1 MRTYFSLLCFTF
13 LLSSCFFLG
22 PSPKKRLQK
31 IHDIR
36 PVDVAIIPGLP
47 LYHGQWD
54 TLLKTRM
61 LWSEFLIKK
70 GYVKNLIY
78 SGNAVYTPWME
89 GPSMALIARQLGI
102 DSSRIFVDTVA
113 EHSTENLHYGYL
125 LAKEKGFNSIAVAT
139 DPFQCAML
147 HKFAKK
153 NFEEEIYFLPV
164 VYDSIKART
173 SVKVGIDTSLTK
185 KKNFRSLE
193 ERQSYK
199 ERLNGTR
206 GKEIKRTD

>member
-1 MRTYFSLLCFTF
+1 MRLMVICCLIG
-13 LLSSCFFLG
+13 LSSCFFLG

-31 IHDIR
+31 VGELK
-36 PVDVAIIPGLP
+36 PLDVAIVPGLP
-47 LYHGQWD
+47 LYQGQCD

-70 GYVKNLIY
+70 GYAKHVIY

-102 DSSRIFVDTVA
+102 DSSRIFVDTLA
-113 EHSTENLHYGYL
+113 EHSTENLHYSYL
-125 LAKEKGFNSIAVAT
+125 MAKAKGFQHIAVAT

-164 VYDSIKART
+164 IYDSIKART
-173 SVKVGIDTSLTK
+173 GVEVRIDTSLTK
-185 KKNFRSLE
+185 KKNFKSLE
-193 ERQSYK
+193 ERQGYK
-199 ERLNGTR
+199 ERLKGTR
-206 GKEIKRTD
+206 GKQLK

>member
-1 MRTYFSLLCFTF
+1 MMRLIGVCCLIG
-13 LLSSCFFLG
+13 LSSCFFLG

-31 IHDIR
+31 IADIK
-36 PVDVAIIPGLP
+36 PVDVVIVPGLP

-70 GYVKNLIY
+70 GYAKHVLY
-78 SGNAVYTPWME
+78 SGSAVYTPWME
-89 GPSMALIARQLGI
+89 GPSMALIAQQLGI
-102 DSSRIFVDTVA
+102 DSAQILVDTIA
-113 EHSTENLHYGYL
+113 EHSTENLHYSYL
-125 LAKEKGFNSIAVAT
+125 MAKAKGFQTIAVAT

-147 HKFAKK
+147 HKFSKK

-164 VYDSIKART
+164 IYDSIKART
-173 SVKVGIDTSLTK
+173 NVEVRIDTTLTK

-193 ERQSYK
+193 ERQGYK
-199 ERLNGTR
+199 DRLKGTR
-206 GKEIKRTD
+206 GKEIKR

>member
-1 MRTYFSLLCFTF
+1 MMRLIVISCLIG
-13 LLSSCFFLG
+13 LSSCFFLG

-31 IHDIR
+31 IAGIK
-36 PVDVAIIPGLP
+36 PVDVVIVPGLP

-70 GYVKNLIY
+70 GYAKYVLY
-78 SGNAVYTPWME
+78 SGSAVYTPWME
-89 GPSMALIARQLGI
+89 GPSMALIAQQLGI
-102 DSSRIFVDTVA
+102 DSTQILIDTLA
-113 EHSTENLHYGYL
+113 EHSTENLHYSYL
-125 LAKEKGFNSIAVAT
+125 MAKAKGFNTIAVAT

-164 VYDSIKART
+164 IYDSIKART
-173 SVKVGIDTSLTK
+173 NVEVRIDTTLTK
-185 KKNFRSLE
+185 KKNFKSLE
-193 ERQSYK
+193 ERQGYK
-199 ERLNGTR
+199 ERLKGTR
-206 GKEIKRTD
+206 GKEIER

>member
-1 MRTYFSLLCFTF
+1 MRRLMVIGCLIG
-13 LLSSCFFLG
+13 LSSCFFLG

-31 IHDIR
+31 IAEIK
-36 PVDVAIIPGLP
+36 PVDVVIVPGLP
-47 LYHGQWD
+47 LYQGQWD

-70 GYVKNLIY
+70 GYARYVLY

-89 GPSMALIARQLGI
+89 GPSMALIAQKLGI
-102 DSSRIFVDTVA
+102 DSTQILVDTMA
-113 EHSTENLHYGYL
+113 EHSTENLHYSYL
-125 LAKEKGFNSIAVAT
+125 IAKAKGFKRIAVAT

-164 VYDSIKART
+164 IYDSIKVRT
-173 SVKVGIDTSLTK
+173 GVEVYIDTTLTK

-193 ERQSYK
+193 ERQGYK
-199 ERLNGTR
+199 DRLKGTR
-206 GKEIKRTD
+206 GKQIK

>member
-1 MRTYFSLLCFTF
+1 MIRLMVISCLIG
-13 LLSSCFFLG
+13 LSSCFFLG

-31 IHDIR
+31 IAHIK
-36 PVDVAIIPGLP
+36 PVDVAIVPGLP
-47 LYHGQWD
+47 LYQGQWD

-70 GYVKNLIY
+70 GYAKHVLY

-89 GPSMALIARQLGI
+89 GPSMALIAQQLGI
-102 DSSRIFVDTVA
+102 DSTQILIDTIA
-113 EHSTENLHYGYL
+113 EHSTENLHYSYL
-125 LAKEKGFNSIAVAT
+125 MAKAKGFNTIAVAT

-164 VYDSIKART
+164 IYDSIKART
-173 SVKVGIDTSLTK
+173 GVEVHIDTMLTK

-193 ERQSYK
+193 ERQGYK
-199 ERLNGTR
+199 DRMKGTS
-206 GKEIKRTD
+206 GKHIQR

>member
-1 MRTYFSLLCFTF
+1 MMRLLLIGC
-13 LLSSCFFLG
+13 LIGLSSCFFLG

-31 IHDIR
+31 IEAIK
-36 PVDVAIIPGLP
+36 PVDVVIVPGLP

-61 LWSEFLIKK
+61 LWSEFLIRK
-70 GYVKNLIY
+70 GYARHVIY

-89 GPSMALIARQLGI
+89 GPSMALMAQQLGI
-102 DSSRIFVDTVA
+102 DSAQILVDTMA
-113 EHSTENLHYGYL
+113 EHSTENLYYSYRM
-125 LAKEKGFNSIAVAT
+125 AKAKGFKSMAVAT

-164 VYDSIKART
+164 IYDSIKART
-173 SVKVGIDTSLTK
+173 NVEVYIDTTLTK
-185 KKNFRSLE
+185 KKQFRSLE
-193 ERQSYK
+193 ERQDYK
-199 ERLNGTR
+199 ERLKGTR
-206 GKEIKRTD
+206 GKEIKR

>member
-1 MRTYFSLLCFTF
+1 MMRLIVIGCLIG
-13 LLSSCFFLG
+13 LSSCFFFG

-31 IHDIR
+31 IADIK
-36 PVDVAIIPGLP
+36 PVDVVIVPGLP
-47 LYHGQWD
+47 LYQGQWD

-61 LWSEFLIKK
+61 LWSEFLIRK
-70 GYVKNLIY
+70 GYARHVLY

-102 DSSRIFVDTVA
+102 DSAQILVDTIA
-113 EHSTENLHYGYL
+113 EHSTENLHYSYL
-125 LAKEKGFNSIAVAT
+125 MAKAKGFNSIAVAT

-164 VYDSIKART
+164 IYDSIKART
-173 SVKVGIDTSLTK
+173 GIEVRIDTTLTK
-185 KKNFRSLE
+185 KRNFRSLE
-193 ERQSYK
+193 ERQGYK
-199 ERLNGTR
+199 DRMKGTR
-206 GKEIKRTD
+206 GKQIK

>member
-1 MRTYFSLLCFTF
+1 MMRLLVICC
-13 LLSSCFFLG
+13 LIGLSSCFFLG

-31 IHDIR
+31 IGAIK
-36 PVDVAIIPGLP
+36 PVDVVIVPGLP
-47 LYHGQWD
+47 LYQGQWD

-70 GYVKNLIY
+70 GYARHVLY

-89 GPSMALIARQLGI
+89 GPSMALIAQQLGI
-102 DSSRIFVDTVA
+102 DSAQILVDTMA
-113 EHSTENLHYGYL
+113 EHSTENLHYSYL
-125 LAKEKGFNSIAVAT
+125 MAKTKGFKSIAVAT

-164 VYDSIKART
+164 IYDSIKART
-173 SVKVGIDTSLTK
+173 NVEVYIDTTLTK
-185 KKNFRSLE
+185 KKQFRSLE
-193 ERQSYK
+193 ERQGYK
-199 ERLNGTR
+199 DRMKGTR
-206 GKEIKRTD
+206 GKRIK

>member
-1 MRTYFSLLCFTF
+1 MMRLMVIGCLIG
-13 LLSSCFFLG
+13 LSSCFFLG

-31 IHDIR
+31 IADIK
-36 PVDVAIIPGLP
+36 PVDVVIVPGLP
-47 LYHGQWD
+47 LYQGQWD

-61 LWSEFLIKK
+61 LWSEFLIKR
-70 GYVKNLIY
+70 GYAKHVIY

-89 GPSMALIARQLGI
+89 GPSMALIAQKLGI
-102 DSSRIFVDTVA
+102 DSTQILVDTMA
-113 EHSTENLHYGYL
+113 EHSTENLHYSYL
-125 LAKEKGFNSIAVAT
+125 MAKAKGLKSIAVAT

-164 VYDSIKART
+164 IYDSIKART
-173 SVKVGIDTSLTK
+173 GIEVYIDTALTK

-193 ERQSYK
+193 ERQGYK
-199 ERLNGTR
+199 DRMKGTR
-206 GKEIKRTD
+206 GKQIK

>member
-1 MRTYFSLLCFTF
+1 MRTAILMALTAFLC
-13 LLSSCFFLG
+13 SSCFFLG

-31 IHDIR
+31 IRDIQ
-36 PVDVAIIPGLP
+36 PIDVAIVPGLP
-47 LYHGQWD
+47 LEQGQWD

-61 LWSEFLIKK
+61 LWSEFLLRR
-70 GYVKNLIY
+70 GYVKNVIY

-102 DSSRIFVDTVA
+102 DSSRIFIDTIA
-113 EHSTENLHYGYL
+113 EHSTENLYYSYL
-125 LAKEKGFNSIAVAT
+125 MAKAKGFNRIAVAT

-164 VYDSIKART
+164 IYDSIINRT
-173 SVKVGIDTSLTK
+173 NVEVRIDTTLTK

-193 ERQSYK
+193 ERQGYK
-199 ERLNGTR
+199 ERLKGTR
-206 GKEIKRTD
+206 GKGIR

>member
-1 MRTYFSLLCFTF
+1 MMRLIVIACLIG
-13 LLSSCFFLG
+13 LSSCFFLG

-31 IHDIR
+31 IAEIK
-36 PVDVAIIPGLP
+36 PVDVVIVPGLP
-47 LYHGQWD
+47 LYQGQWD

-70 GYVKNLIY
+70 GYTKHVVY

-102 DSSRIFVDTVA
+102 DSTQILVDTIA
-113 EHSTENLHYGYL
+113 EHSTENLHYSYL
-125 LAKEKGFNSIAVAT
+125 MAKTKGFKSIAVAT

-164 VYDSIKART
+164 IYDSIKART
-173 SVKVGIDTSLTK
+173 GVEVRIDTTLTK

-193 ERQSYK
+193 ERQGYK
-199 ERLNGTR
+199 DRMKGTR
-206 GKEIKRTD
+206 GKKIK

>member
-1 MRTYFSLLCFTF
+1 MMRLLVIGC
-13 LLSSCFFLG
+13 LIGLSSCFFLG

-31 IHDIR
+31 IAEVK
-36 PVDVAIIPGLP
+36 PVDVVIVPGLP
-47 LYHGQWD
+47 LYQGQWD

-70 GYVKNLIY
+70 GYARHVLY

-89 GPSMALIARQLGI
+89 GPSMALIAQHLGI
-102 DSSRIFVDTVA
+102 DSAQILVDTIA
-113 EHSTENLHYGYL
+113 EHSTENLHYSYL
-125 LAKEKGFNSIAVAT
+125 MAKAKGFQHIAVAT

-164 VYDSIKART
+164 IYDSIKART
-173 SVKVGIDTSLTK
+173 GVDVRIDTTLTK
-185 KKNFRSLE
+185 KKQFRSLE

-199 ERLNGTR
+199 ERLKGTR
-206 GKEIKRTD
+206 GKEIKMK

>member
-1 MRTYFSLLCFTF
+1 MMRLIFACCLIG
-13 LLSSCFFLG
+13 LSSCFFLG

-31 IHDIR
+31 IADIK
-36 PVDVAIIPGLP
+36 PVDVVIVPGLP

-70 GYVKNLIY
+70 GYAKYVLY

-89 GPSMALIARQLGI
+89 GPSMALIAQQLGI
-102 DSSRIFVDTVA
+102 DSTQILIDTIA
-113 EHSTENLHYGYL
+113 EHSTENLHYSYL
-125 LAKEKGFNSIAVAT
+125 MAKEKGFKSIAVAT

-147 HKFAKK
+147 HKFARK

-164 VYDSIKART
+164 IYDSIKART
-173 SVKVGIDTSLTK
+173 NVEVRIDTTRTK
-185 KKNFRSLE
+185 KKNFKSLE
-193 ERQSYK
+193 ERQGYK
-199 ERLNGTR
+199 ERLKGTR
-206 GKEIKRTD
+206 GKEIRK

>member
-1 MRTYFSLLCFTF
+1 MMRLILISCVIG
-13 LLSSCFFLG
+13 LSSCFFLG

-31 IHDIR
+31 LQALR
-36 PVDVAIIPGLP
+36 PLDVAIVPGLP
-47 LYHGQWD
+47 LYNGQWD

-70 GYVKNLIY
+70 GYVKHVIY

-102 DSSRIFVDTVA
+102 DSSRIFVDTLA
-113 EHSTENLHYGYL
+113 EHSTENLHYSYL
-125 LAKEKGFNSIAVAT
+125 MAKEKGFQSIAIAT

-164 VYDSIKART
+164 IYDSVKART
-173 SVKVGIDTSLTK
+173 AVEVQIDTTLTK
-185 KKNFRSLE
+185 KKNFKSLE
-193 ERQSYK
+193 ERQGYK
-199 ERLNGTR
+199 ERLKGTR
-206 GKEIKRTD
+206 GKEIKR

>member
-1 MRTYFSLLCFTF
+1 MMRLLVIGC
-13 LLSSCFFLG
+13 LIGLSSCFFLG

-31 IHDIR
+31 IAEVK
-36 PVDVAIIPGLP
+36 PVDVVIVPGLP
-47 LYHGQWD
+47 LYQGQWD

-70 GYVKNLIY
+70 GYAKHVLY

-89 GPSMALIARQLGI
+89 GPSMALIAQQLGI
-102 DSSRIFVDTVA
+102 DSAQILVDTIA
-113 EHSTENLHYGYL
+113 EHSTENLHYSYL
-125 LAKEKGFNSIAVAT
+125 MAKAKGFQHIAVAT

-153 NFEEEIYFLPV
+153 NFAEEIYFLPV
-164 VYDSIKART
+164 IYDSIKART
-173 SVKVGIDTSLTK
+173 GVDVRIDTTLTK
-185 KKNFRSLE
+185 KKQFRSLE

-199 ERLNGTR
+199 ERLKGTR
-206 GKEIKRTD
+206 GKEIKMK

>member
-1 MRTYFSLLCFTF
+1 MMRLIVIGCLIG
-13 LLSSCFFLG
+13 LSSCFFLG

-31 IHDIR
+31 IADIK
-36 PVDVAIIPGLP
+36 PVDVVIVPGLP
-47 LYHGQWD
+47 LYQGQWD

-61 LWSEFLIKK
+61 LWSEFLIRK
-70 GYVKNLIY
+70 GYARHVLY

-102 DSSRIFVDTVA
+102 DSAHILIDTIA
-113 EHSTENLHYGYL
+113 EHSTENLHYSYL
-125 LAKEKGFNSIAVAT
+125 MAKAKGFNSIAVAT

-164 VYDSIKART
+164 IYDSIKART
-173 SVKVGIDTSLTK
+173 GIEVRIDTTLTK
-185 KKNFRSLE
+185 KRNFRSLE
-193 ERQSYK
+193 ERQDYK
-199 ERLNGTR
+199 DRMKGTR
-206 GKEIKRTD
+206 GKQIK

>member
-1 MRTYFSLLCFTF
+1 MMRLLVIGC
-13 LLSSCFFLG
+13 LIGLSSCFFLG

-31 IHDIR
+31 IAEVK
-36 PVDVAIIPGLP
+36 PVDVVIVPGLP
-47 LYHGQWD
+47 LYQGQWD

-70 GYVKNLIY
+70 GYARHVLY

-89 GPSMALIARQLGI
+89 GPSMALIAQQLGI
-102 DSSRIFVDTVA
+102 DSAQILVDTIA
-113 EHSTENLHYGYL
+113 EHSTENLYYSYL
-125 LAKEKGFNSIAVAT
+125 MAKAKGFQHIAVAT

-164 VYDSIKART
+164 IYDSIKART
-173 SVKVGIDTSLTK
+173 GVDVRIDTTLTK
-185 KKNFRSLE
+185 KKQFRSLE

-199 ERLNGTR
+199 ERLKGTR
-206 GKEIKRTD
+206 GKEIKMK

>member
-1 MRTYFSLLCFTF
+1 MRRLMVIGCLVG
-13 LLSSCFFLG
+13 LSSCFFLG

-31 IHDIR
+31 IAEIK
-36 PVDVAIIPGLP
+36 PVDVVIVPGLP
-47 LYHGQWD
+47 LYRGQWD

-70 GYVKNLIY
+70 GYARYVLY

-89 GPSMALIARQLGI
+89 GPSMALIAQKLGI
-102 DSSRIFVDTVA
+102 DSTQILVDTMA
-113 EHSTENLHYGYL
+113 EHSTENLHYSYL
-125 LAKEKGFNSIAVAT
+125 MAKAKGLKSIAVAT

-164 VYDSIKART
+164 IYDSIKVRT
-173 SVKVGIDTSLTK
+173 GVEVYIDTTLTK

-193 ERQSYK
+193 ERQGYK
-199 ERLNGTR
+199 DRLKGTR
-206 GKEIKRTD
+206 GKQIK

>member
-1 MRTYFSLLCFTF
+1 MRLIIISCVIG
-13 LLSSCFFLG
+13 LSSCFFLG

-31 IHDIR
+31 LQGLR
-36 PVDVAIIPGLP
+36 PLDVAIVPGLP
-47 LYHGQWD
+47 LYNGQWD

-61 LWSEFLIKK
+61 LWSEFLIRK
-70 GYVKNLIY
+70 GYVKYVIY

-102 DSSRIFVDTVA
+102 DSSRIFVDTLA
-113 EHSTENLHYGYL
+113 EHSTENLHYSYL
-125 LAKEKGFNSIAVAT
+125 MAKAKGFKSIAVAT

-164 VYDSIKART
+164 IYDSIKART
-173 SVKVGIDTSLTK
+173 AVEVQIDTTLTK

-193 ERQSYK
+193 ERQGYK
-199 ERLNGTR
+199 ERLKGTR
-206 GKEIKRTD
+206 GKQLK